1 MESMMAAGTSRGR
14 PLSWMA
20 NENLKATTGNAYEIG
35 GRYKSELGE
44 NSSVSLTA
52 KYFRTEYKNLI
63 VDNNAAGG
71 IVGCPGGAANTLC
84 RANAGGADIDGVELF
99 ARLILDD
106 LSLAAG
112 YTHNSKNV
120 ASANSDKKTK
130 VPSYAVHDL
139 YVTYA
144 PDSGQFKG
152 LEINAGV
159 YNLFDKAYASHSQ
172 RSADFT
178 GDSNAID
185 WEPGRNFK
193 LSVAY
198 KF

>member
-1 MESMMAAGTSRGR
+1 M
-14 PLSWMA
+14 
-20 NENLKATTGNAYEIG
+20 
-35 GRYKSELGE
+35 
-44 NSSVSLTA
+44 
-52 KYFRTEYKNLI
+52 
-63 VDNNAAGG
+63 
-71 IVGCPGGAANTLC
+71 
-84 RANAGGADIDGVELF
+84 LF
-99 ARLILDD
+99 FD
-106 LSLAAG
+106 
-112 YTHNSKNV
+112 SKNV
-120 ASANSDKKTK
+120 ASADSDEKTK

-144 PDSGQFKG
+144 PDSGRFKG

>member
-1 MESMMAAGTSRGR
+1 M
-14 PLSWMA
+14 
-20 NENLKATTGNAYEIG
+20 
-35 GRYKSELGE
+35 
-44 NSSVSLTA
+44 
-52 KYFRTEYKNLI
+52 
-63 VDNNAAGG
+63 
-71 IVGCPGGAANTLC
+71 
-84 RANAGGADIDGVELF
+84 
-99 ARLILDD
+99 
-106 LSLAAG
+106 SLAAG
-112 YTHNSKNV
+112 YTHQHVEYKDRVRSGSGYLSSNIIGYRDYGDKYTFNAEYAISVADLLLGYNLLFFNSKNV
-120 ASANSDKKTK
+120 ASAASDEKTK
-130 VPSYAVHDL
+130 VPGYAVHDL

-144 PDSGQFKG
+144 PDSGRFKG

-172 RSADFT
+172 RSTDFT